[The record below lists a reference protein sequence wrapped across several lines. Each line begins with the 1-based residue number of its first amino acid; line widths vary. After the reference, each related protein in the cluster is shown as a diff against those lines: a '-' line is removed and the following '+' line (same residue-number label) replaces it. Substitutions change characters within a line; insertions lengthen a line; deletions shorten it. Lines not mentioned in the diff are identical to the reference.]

1 MDRFLNN
8 FPIQRITQEGP
19 SFPEQLKNI
28 SESPKEL
35 FFRGELPKQN
45 DKLFAIVGT
54 RLCSDYGKEIAFSIA
69 KDLNQAGLTIVSGM
83 ALGIDTFS
91 HKGALE
97 TSGPQGSAEFCPT
110 IAVLGTGLDE
120 ASIYPSEN
128 LKLARQILEKGGCL
142 ISEYPEGTR
151 GTNFTFPQR
160 NRIIA
165 AISLGVLVVEAKIK
179 SGALITADFAKKYKR
194 EIFAVPGNIHSQNSR
209 GCHWLI
215 KQGAKLAEN
224 ANDILQELNLPE
236 LKTKQKG
243 FETPEQQLI
252 FNALGQGALHID
264 KITEKSQLPPQTVS
278 GIISI
283 MEMENKIKNL
293 GANVYA
299 INR

>member
-1 MDRFLNN
+1 MDRFLQD
-8 FPIQRITQEGP
+8 FPIQKITADNLA
-19 SFPEQLKNI
+19 FPGQLKNI

-35 FFRGELPKQN
+35 FFRGGLPKQS

-69 KDLNQAGLTIVSGM
+69 KDLSQAGLTIVSGM
-83 ALGIDTFS
+83 ALGIDTFA

-97 TSGPQGSAEFCPT
+97 IYGVQTTVNFCPT
-110 IAVLGTGLDE
+110 VAVLGTGLDE

-151 GTNFTFPQR
+151 GANFTFPQR

-165 AISLGVLVVEAKIK
+165 AISLGVLVVEAKMK
-179 SGALITADFAKKYKR
+179 SGALITADYAKKYKR
-194 EIFAVPGNIHSQNSR
+194 KIFAVPGNIHSQNSK

-236 LKTKQKG
+236 LKARRKE
-243 FETPEQQLI
+243 FETPEQQLV

-264 KITEKSQLPPQTVS
+264 KIIEKSQLPPQAVS

>member
-8 FPIQRITQEGP
+8 FPIQRITPEGP

-69 KDLNQAGLTIVSGM
+69 KDLSQAGLIIVSGM

-97 TSGPQGSAEFCPT
+97 TTGDRPPMICPT
-110 IAVLGTGLDE
+110 VAVLGTGLDE

-151 GTNFTFPQR
+151 GANFTFPQR

-165 AISLGVLVVEAKIK
+165 AISLGVLVVEAKMK
-179 SGALITADFAKKYKR
+179 SGALITADYAKKYKR
-194 EIFAVPGNIHSQNSR
+194 KIFAVPGNIHSQNSK

-236 LKTKQKG
+236 LKARRKE
-243 FETPEQQLI
+243 FETPEQQLV

-264 KITEKSQLPPQTVS
+264 KIIEKSQLPPQAVS